1 MNPISSLKGIG
12 EKTAKSFARLGIT
25 TVEELLDYYPRDYE
39 EYQQPVLT
47 SEVHPDGTEVVSIM
61 GRVDGPVNARRIRGM
76 VLVTVSV
83 SDPGGTMTATWF
95 NALFM
100 KNNLTAGSTYV
111 FRGRVKLSGK
121 NLQMIQPEVFAPE
134 KYEEQMGRLLPIYP
148 LTAGVSNKMLTKAMA
163 QAVSNYGSKRE
174 FYPVDFRQRHTLPE
188 YNFALTNIHFPKDRE
203 LLLQARKRLVFDEF
217 FLFIASL
224 RQLKTSE
231 ERLTRSRI

>member
-12 EKTAKSFARLGIT
+12 EKIAKSFARLGIT

-134 KYEEQMGRLLPIYP
+134 KYEEQMGR
-148 LTAGVSNKMLTKAMA
+148 
-163 QAVSNYGSKRE
+163 
-174 FYPVDFRQRHTLPE
+174 
-188 YNFALTNIHFPKDRE
+188 
-203 LLLQARKRLVFDEF
+203 
-217 FLFIASL
+217 ASAHL
-224 RQLKTSE
+224 
-231 ERLTRSRI
+231 SR